1 MLRSFEFLVSG
12 LYSEWE
18 DLLMP
23 SLKPREKAY
32 FQSICDRTATET
44 DVAQSLRE
52 LSRFLAEK
60 FSRNVIVLIDEYES
74 PNHYAYDSGYF
85 EEVRSLYPHL

>member
-52 LSRFLAEK
+52 LCRFLAEK
-60 FSRNVIVLIDEYES
+60 FSRNVIVFIMLMILAISRKCVLYI
-74 PNHYAYDSGYF
+74 PIYDRWG
-85 EEVRSLYPHL
+85 

>member
-1 MLRSFEFLVSG
+1 MLSSFECLVSG

-23 SLKPREKAY
+23 SLKPRERAY

-44 DVAQSLRE
+44 NVARSLCE

-60 FSRNVIVLIDEYES
+60 FGRRVIVLIDEYES
-74 PNHYAYDSGYF
+74 PNNYAYDLGYF
-85 EEVRSLYPHL
+85 DEVRSLYPHL